1 MDAIKQVRVINTS
14 FHNNTLPPCHIYMMK
29 LNDSP

>member
-14 FHNNTLPPCHIYMMK
+14 SNNTLPPCHIYMMK